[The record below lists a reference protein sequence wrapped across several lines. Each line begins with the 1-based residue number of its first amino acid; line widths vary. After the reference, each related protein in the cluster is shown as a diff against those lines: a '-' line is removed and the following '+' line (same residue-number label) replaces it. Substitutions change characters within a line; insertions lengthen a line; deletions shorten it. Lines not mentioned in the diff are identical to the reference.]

1 MAQFHNIFCAA
12 DTPLATAEIAAWA
25 GETWYGDG
33 APSFDMAFDD
43 RPAWDRFEVGL
54 PGVGQP
60 LVFLHD
66 TDPAV
71 VGMHVAEAIEEAA
84 GTLPPSVVSR
94 LRNTRQIVG
103 IELMPETLTDDAWE
117 LLDAVQSLIATK
129 LDGIL
134 ITDDGVYDAQ
144 LRPIA
149 S

>member
-1 MAQFHNIFCAA
+1 MAQFHNIFCVS

-43 RPAWDRFEVGL
+43 SPAWDRFEVGL

-60 LVFLHD
+60 LVLRHD

-71 VGMHVAEAIEEAA
+71 VGMHVGEAIEEAG
-84 GTLPPSVVSR
+84 GTLPPSLVSR
-94 LRNTRQIVG
+94 LSSLCIVPFTALRRSG
-103 IELMPETLTDDAWE
+103 RFRVA
-117 LLDAVQSLIATK
+117 SATPSAR
-129 LDGIL
+129 LSM
-134 ITDDGVYDAQ
+134 AM
-144 LRPIA
+144 A